1 MTIAIIRLLTG
12 PLRLIS
18 QTYPGLA
25 ITRADSGGR
34 RRGSFSGLQQKQKQQ
49 FQSISGLNL
58 FTFTCRAIDRGR

>member
-34 RRGSFSGLQQKQKQQ
+34 RRGSFSGLQQKQQH
-49 FQSISGLNL
+49 QSISGLNL